1 MKKDHVHMLKRSL
14 GYVAASILFASN
26 VLNPVTASA
35 LGGFDL
41 NSSVISNAINE
52 YSVDIA
58 PGVSESRYSFE
69 DREGKMTEAFV
80 VEMDMD
86 NPEVSIEAGT
96 PNNGVI
102 FGTQTVRQ
110 QAAAESQE
118 GHMVVAAVNGDFY
131 NMANGEPFGIVFKDG
146 REVKPGMFSDWRFF
160 AITKDR
166 KAVIGD
172 VNYYNKIKSNIKE
185 ALGGQAILVKGGKPF
200 ETPQFN
206 TGRQPRTAVGIKADG
221 DVFFLTVDGR
231 QEPYS
236 SGISSEEI
244 TQMMIDLGA
253 VTALGL
259 DGGGST
265 TYLSRKPGYDYLQL
279 VNRPS
284 GSYERNV
291 ANSWLVV
298 STVIPDH
305 IFDNAFIEP
314 YDQSYTPGSSI
325 QFSFKGRDRSL
336 SPAEGPSSGLDW
348 KLNDESYGSID
359 SKGKLVSNGRMGE
372 VQVLL
377 NQGEKTVGST
387 WVKFVKP
394 DEMHFESSQIVVGK
408 NSQKPLGLKTT
419 YNKRSLN
426 WNPQDIDWQV
436 PKSLGTVDENG
447 VLHVSELPLSGRI
460 TAYFK
465 GTNLR
470 AGIDVIVA
478 KEPET
483 IFDFENQSGAWKTS
497 TTQKGEMGS
506 ADLISPP
513 EGVSRFGEKSLK
525 IDFDMTKA
533 QKQTTLGVYAGPG
546 KPVTVPGNATSIG
559 MWVYA
564 EPAASGYWFRMTI
577 TDSKG
582 KSQYINFTDSDTGI
596 DWTGWRYVEAKIPSD
611 AIGQLQIDGVEALR
625 IMSIKSGETGPMTK
639 GSIYVDNIKAVYGDS
654 MEDLHAPVIESID
667 VDNKL
672 YNESNV
678 DITASIH
685 EYENDSYMTGVDW
698 DSVKIFVDDKDYTDK
713 KGNFA
718 YDDDGYAKLS
728 GLKWEDGLHKVTV
741 LVKDAAGNQSTKTVY
756 FKIDTSAKESNK
768 N

>member
-1 MKKDHVHMLKRSL
+1 
-14 GYVAASILFASN
+14 
-26 VLNPVTASA
+26 
-35 LGGFDL
+35 
-41 NSSVISNAINE
+41 
-52 YSVDIA
+52 
-58 PGVSESRYSFE
+58 
-69 DREGKMTEAFV
+69 
-80 VEMDMD
+80 
-86 NPEVSIEAGT
+86 
-96 PNNGVI
+96 
-102 FGTQTVRQ
+102 
-110 QAAAESQE
+110 
-118 GHMVVAAVNGDFY
+118 
-131 NMANGEPFGIVFKDG
+131 
-146 REVKPGMFSDWRFF
+146 
-160 AITKDR
+160 
-166 KAVIGD
+166 
-172 VNYYNKIKSNIKE
+172 
-185 ALGGQAILVKGGKPF
+185 
-200 ETPQFN
+200 
-206 TGRQPRTAVGIKADG
+206 

-546 KPVTVPGNATSIG
+546 KPV
-559 MWVYA
+559 
-564 EPAASGYWFRMTI
+564 
-577 TDSKG
+577 
-582 KSQYINFTDSDTGI
+582 
-596 DWTGWRYVEAKIPSD
+596 
-611 AIGQLQIDGVEALR
+611 
-625 IMSIKSGETGPMTK
+625 
-639 GSIYVDNIKAVYGDS
+639 
-654 MEDLHAPVIESID
+654 
-667 VDNKL
+667 
-672 YNESNV
+672 
-678 DITASIH
+678 
-685 EYENDSYMTGVDW
+685 
-698 DSVKIFVDDKDYTDK
+698 
-713 KGNFA
+713 
-718 YDDDGYAKLS
+718 
-728 GLKWEDGLHKVTV
+728 
-741 LVKDAAGNQSTKTVY
+741 
-756 FKIDTSAKESNK
+756 
-768 N
+768 